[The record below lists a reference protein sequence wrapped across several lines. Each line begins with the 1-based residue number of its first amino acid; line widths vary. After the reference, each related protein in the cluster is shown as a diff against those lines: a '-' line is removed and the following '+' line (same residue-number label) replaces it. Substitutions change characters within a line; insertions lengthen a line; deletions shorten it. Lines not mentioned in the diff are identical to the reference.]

1 MKAYISNCE
10 MFLLNCGI
18 NEIEIQTV
26 TGRAKISFETNVT
39 KLISKYVRCLKC
51 DTYFKVCQ

>member
-39 KLISKYVRCLKC
+39 KLISKYVRCLK
-51 DTYFKVCQ
+51 V